1 MIGKLHKMITK
12 EHFFG
17 EDVSTFKKRKERKGL
32 FFKWWKKLKRKGLL
46 IKNSKLQKQGKFL

>member
-17 EDVSTFKKRKERKGL
+17 EDASTFKKKRI
-32 FFKWWKKLKRKGLL
+32 FFKWWKKMKRKGLL
-46 IKNSKLQKQGKFL
+46 IKNSKFQKQPKFL